1 MHTVT
6 RQIRMSAP
14 DIQDEDTELVM
25 QVLRS
30 GDLSIGPFVKRFERA
45 FADYIGTS
53 TAVAVSSGTAGLH
66 LCISAAGIGVGDE
79 VITSPFSFVAST
91 NCILYERATP
101 VFVDIEWDSM
111 NIDPQRAAAA
121 VTDRTRAMIPVHIFG
136 RPCALDRL
144 EAVCR
149 AHDIVMFEDAC
160 EALGAEFHG
169 RKVGGFGRAGVF
181 GFYPNKQITTGEGG
195 LVTTNDMTFAARL
208 RSLRN
213 QGRDETGTWLSHEHL
228 GFNYRLDE
236 MSAALGLSQ
245 LKRIDALLER
255 RRKAAATYAALLA
268 ELPGVTLL
276 SPAEP
281 AVRPSSFVLIV
292 RLDERISRDEVVDHL
307 SRDGIPTRAYFPP
320 IHLQPYMK
328 ERFGYREGDFPV
340 TERVARSTLALPF
353 HTNIPTSDI
362 EYVVSHLKT
371 ALDRSAT

>member
-1 MHTVT
+1 MHTAT

-14 DIQDEDTELVM
+14 DIQDEDVELVS

-30 GDLSIGPFVKRFERA
+30 GSLSMGSFVQRFERA

-66 LCISAAGIGVGDE
+66 LCVSAAGIGPGDE
-79 VITSPFSFVAST
+79 VVTTPFSFVAST

-101 VFVDIEWDSM
+101 VLVDIEWDSM
-111 NIDPQRAAAA
+111 NIDPKLAAAA
-121 VTDRTRAMIPVHIFG
+121 MTERTRAMIPIHIFG
-136 RPCALDRL
+136 RPSALNAL

-160 EALGAEFHG
+160 EALGAEFQG
-169 RKVGGFGRAGVF
+169 RKVGGFGTAGVF

-195 LVTTNDMTFAARL
+195 LITTNDMALAAKL

-213 QGRDETGTWLSHEHL
+213 QGRDEMGTWLFHEHL

-245 LKRIDALLER
+245 LKRVDTLLER

-268 ELPGVTLL
+268 ELDGVTLV
-276 SPAEP
+276 SPIDRP
-281 AVRPSSFVLIV
+281 ARPSWFVLVV
-292 RLDERISRDEVVDHL
+292 RLDERISRDGVVEHL
-307 SRDGIPTRAYFPP
+307 SRHGIPTRAYFPP

-340 TERVARSTLALPF
+340 TERVARTTLALPF
-353 HTNIPTSDI
+353 HTNIPDTDI
-362 EYVVSHLKT
+362 EYVVRHLKT
-371 ALDRSAT
+371 AVDRSAA

>member
-1 MHTVT
+1 MHTAT

-14 DIQDEDTELVM
+14 DIQDEDTELVL

-30 GDLSIGPFVKRFERA
+30 GNLSIGSFVKSFERA

-66 LCISAAGIGVGDE
+66 LCICAAGIGAGDE
-79 VITSPFSFVAST
+79 VVTTPFSFVAST

-101 VFVDIEWDSM
+101 VLVDIEWDTM
-111 NIDPQRAAAA
+111 NIDPQCAAAA
-121 VTDRTRAMIPVHIFG
+121 VTERTRAMLPVHIFG
-136 RPCALDRL
+136 RPCALDKL
-144 EAVCR
+144 EALCR
-149 AHDIVMFEDAC
+149 AHGIVMFEDAC
-160 EALGAEFHG
+160 EALGAEFQG
-169 RKVGGFGRAGVF
+169 RKTGGFGTAGVF

-195 LVTTNDMTFAARL
+195 LVTTNDTAFAAKL

-213 QGRDETGTWLSHEHL
+213 QGRDETGTWLFHEHL

-255 RRKAAATYAALLA
+255 RRKAAAMYAALLA
-268 ELPGVTLL
+268 ELPGVTGLSDADPGVRL
-276 SPAEP
+276 SP
-281 AVRPSSFVLIV
+281 FVLIV
-292 RLDERISRDEVVDHL
+292 RLDESISRDAVVDHL
-307 SRDGIPTRAYFPP
+307 SRHGIPTRAYFPP
-320 IHLQPYMK
+320 IHLQPYIK

-340 TERVARSTLALPF
+340 AERVARTTLALPF
-353 HTNIPTSDI
+353 HPNIPASDI

-371 ALDRSAT
+371 AVDRSAS